1 MGLSRA
7 RACAPWKFRRPPC
20 QPTRR
25 PWQRRAGRCCWPP
38 PRFERHK
45 RTPYPSG
52 RQSASGGGRGA
63 AAFRMLP
70 SCHSDR
76 DWPIET
82 CLTSFGV
89 GPAHE
94 IQLNSKQSF
103 WIRKQNFRIRKQSFL
118 IRKQNFWIRKQN
130 FWICKQ
136 NFWVCKQNF
145 WIPINIFFITL
156 IYLAIKHFLIA
167 VSIVLLSNQF
177 FDCSVE
183 SFALKPIFWLQCG
196 KFCSQTYY
204 FWSHNKDTNR
214 PPYSSSHVLFP
225 SVAAPEKALFKSW
238 FVHPGSQRHLHIYPS
253 PLDVALFRLWETI
266 TRTMRVWWPK
276 FPSLQRQLQKGHCL
290 ASHSSGDWLFRWE
303 INNGGLSTQTNNHNG
318 K

>member
-1 MGLSRA
+1 
-7 RACAPWKFRRPPC
+7 
-20 QPTRR
+20 
-25 PWQRRAGRCCWPP
+25 
-38 PRFERHK
+38 
-45 RTPYPSG
+45 
-52 RQSASGGGRGA
+52 
-63 AAFRMLP
+63 MLP

-183 SFALKPIFWLQCG
+183 SFALKPIIFDCIIKTQI
-196 KFCSQTYY
+196 Y
-204 FWSHNKDTNR
+204 
-214 PPYSSSHVLFP
+214 
-225 SVAAPEKALFKSW
+225 
-238 FVHPGSQRHLHIYPS
+238 LHRG
-253 PLDVALFRLWETI
+253 VALS
-266 TRTMRVWWPK
+266 
-276 FPSLQRQLQKGHCL
+276 SLQPRYHTPCTVKNDL
-290 ASHSSGDWLFRWE
+290 
-303 INNGGLSTQTNNHNG
+303 INKL
-318 K
+318 